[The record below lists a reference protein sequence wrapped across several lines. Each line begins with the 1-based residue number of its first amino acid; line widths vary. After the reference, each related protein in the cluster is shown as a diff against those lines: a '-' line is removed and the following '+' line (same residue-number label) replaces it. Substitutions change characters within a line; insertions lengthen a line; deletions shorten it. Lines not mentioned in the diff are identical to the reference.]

1 MTVKYVRMVKERLPP
16 PVLQEVSN
24 TLTKYQRVFFF
35 CMCVIQNQLNHI
47 KFCALD
53 PFRFQTISLTLLLYS
68 QEKDQ
73 ETPLV
78 V

>member
-24 TLTKYQRVFFF
+24 TLSEYQRVFF
-35 CMCVIQNQLNHI
+35 CMFVIQNQLNDI

-68 QEKDQ
+68 QGKDQ

>member
-24 TLTKYQRVFFF
+24 TLTKYQSVFFV
-35 CMCVIQNQLNHI
+35 CVIQNQLNHI
-47 KFCALD
+47 KFCALH

-68 QEKDQ
+68 REKDQ